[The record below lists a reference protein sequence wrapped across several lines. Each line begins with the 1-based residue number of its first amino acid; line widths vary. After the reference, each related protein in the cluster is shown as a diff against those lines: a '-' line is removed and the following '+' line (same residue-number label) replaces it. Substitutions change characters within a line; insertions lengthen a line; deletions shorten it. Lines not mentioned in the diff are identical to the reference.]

1 MAAINRMAMMAMIVS
16 AVTMVLFGVMLG
28 LGGVALNERLHP
40 KKPPKVLQPLP
51 GPLAVIRDQVYNLA
65 EPLRFVKATI
75 VFELATEG
83 KSTKEAAAFVEEMK
97 KRDSQIRDIVIR
109 VMNGV
114 TFLEVNSPHGKST
127 LKETIR
133 KKVNEVLARGEIKSV
148 LFTTFAMQ

>member
-1 MAAINRMAMMAMIVS
+1 MATVNRMAVIATIIAS
-16 AVTMVLFGVMLG
+16 VTLVLFAISLG

-40 KKPPKVLQPLP
+40 KKAPRVLQPLP
-51 GPLAVIRDQVYNLA
+51 GPIVAIRDQVYNLA
-65 EPLRFVKATI
+65 EPARFVKASI
-75 VFELATEG
+75 VFELSVEG
-83 KSTKEAAAFVEEMK
+83 KSVKEIAAFAEEVK

-114 TFLEVNSPHGKST
+114 TFMEINSPHGKAT

-133 KKVNEVLARGEIKSV
+133 KKINEILSRGEIKSV